1 MSIANRI
8 ASTIGVEGHFDSLDS
23 LRASL
28 VPDSYVHTTIN
39 QQLADHLG
47 CKLLESDQA
56 IVADSG
62 FISEFPISLARNK
75 LVLGLRSE
83 NEMLRVAICNEDGLA
98 LLDTVARLLKRQVD
112 PVVVAP
118 EKLAAAINKTYE
130 KRDSQT
136 NRNIRELEAGES
148 VLRIDK
154 LDRED
159 LLDQTGRPTIIRL
172 VNSILFDAA

>member
-1 MSIANRI
+1 M
-8 ASTIGVEGHFDSLDS
+8 
-23 LRASL
+23 
-28 VPDSYVHTTIN
+28 
-39 QQLADHLG
+39 
-47 CKLLESDQA
+47 
-56 IVADSG
+56 
-62 FISEFPISLARNK
+62 
-75 LVLGLRSE
+75 LGLRSE